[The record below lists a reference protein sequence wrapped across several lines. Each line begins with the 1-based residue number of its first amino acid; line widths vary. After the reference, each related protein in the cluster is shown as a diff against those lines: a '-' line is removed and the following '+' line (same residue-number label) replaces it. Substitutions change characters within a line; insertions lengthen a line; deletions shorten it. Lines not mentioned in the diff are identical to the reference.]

1 MKNIILRY
9 CKKILCNAGVL
20 YITGRLKE
28 MIKVKGFQ
36 VTPTE
41 LEEVIRGY
49 DKILDVAVIGVP
61 HDKYGEIPKAF
72 VVPKPGQKINENEI
86 KKFVAERVAKIKH
99 LGHVQILESIPK
111 NATGKIL
118 RKELK
123 KL

>member
-1 MKNIILRY
+1 
-9 CKKILCNAGVL
+9 
-20 YITGRLKE
+20 

-36 VTPTE
+36 VAPTE

-72 VVPKPGQKINENEI
+72 VVPKPEQKVTEDEI
-86 KKFVAERVAKIKH
+86 KKFVAERVSKIKH
-99 LGHVQILESIPK
+99 LGYVQFLERIPK
-111 NATGKIL
+111 TASGKIL
-118 RKELK
+118 RKELQ